1 MSSRVN
7 FLIVIG
13 LGILGLLAWQ
23 AFGSIPK
30 ISPERWE
37 YKIADVPDT
46 AFTGQTNDLGQA
58 GWELISAR
66 RASDGSETSP
76 TYSYEM
82 IFKRRMQA
90 SASRSDSP

>member
-7 FLIVIG
+7 VLIVIG
-13 LGILGLLAWQ
+13 LGILGLLVWQ
-23 AFGSIPK
+23 AFGSVPK
-30 ISPERWE
+30 VSPERWE

-46 AFTGQTNDLGQA
+46 AFTSQTNDLGHS
-58 GWELISAR
+58 GWELVSAR
-66 RASDGSETSP
+66 RASDGSDTSP

-90 SASRSDSP
+90 SGSPSDTP